1 MITVTGVRLP
11 WPYPISTNRD
21 AACFSRSIDSS
32 APTSASHPHIG
43 FTTARE
49 LCMTTTEPNEQL
61 RARREATTSRSAPGE
76 HLSRQELAELV
87 NAHVAEHTGQAGA
100 LDSNYVGKLERGV
113 ITWPRRHYRA
123 ALRAVLSAR
132 TDRELGFTR
141 PGSARPA
148 RASSSEP
155 DPGPALQQ
163 FDSQLAIARR
173 VHRLTS
179 SNVTP
184 AALVQLRQLIDGAI
198 NDYER
203 VGPAQL
209 LADVLPQRRW
219 LDELLAGQQ
228 PPGHRLALCDAAAR
242 ISGLLATMALDLGST
257 GAARGYAAESFALA
271 ELVGDRDLL
280 AWARGTQSLIEYYG
294 GRFVESLEFAR
305 DGRRYNPRGPQAIRL
320 AVNGE
325 ARALA
330 RLGRRSEVDRAVDDG
345 LALLADVPDGG
356 GRMSAS
362 LSFGPYCAARVAG
375 NAATAYLWCGNAA
388 RAAEFGTRA
397 LTTFD
402 ALGLTGPR
410 ALTRIDLATGL
421 LQDRHPDLERA
432 SALVV
437 EALVISPPSRFDAVR
452 VRVGE
457 FLMTAG
463 RWRGEP
469 AVLDVREAMGTG
481 TAPRQGQRRAPRA
494 EIASGAQP

>member
-1 MITVTGVRLP
+1 
-11 WPYPISTNRD
+11 
-21 AACFSRSIDSS
+21 
-32 APTSASHPHIG
+32 
-43 FTTARE
+43 
-49 LCMTTTEPNEQL
+49 MTTTEPNEQL
-61 RARREATTSRSAPGE
+61 RARREATASRSAPGE

-141 PGSARPA
+141 PGSARPG
-148 RASSSEP
+148 RGSAS
-155 DPGPALQQ
+155 GPAAHL
-163 FDSQLAIARR
+163 FDSQFAIARR

-198 NDYER
+198 NEYER

-228 PPGHRLALCDAAAR
+228 PPGHRLALCDTAAR
-242 ISGLLATMALDLGST
+242 LSGLLATMALDLGST
-257 GAARGYAAESFALA
+257 GTARGYAAESYALA

-305 DGRRYNPRGPQAIRL
+305 DGRRYNAHGPQAIRL

-345 LALLADVPDGG
+345 LALLADQPDTG

-375 NAATAYLWCGNAA
+375 NAATAYLWCGDAV
-388 RAAEFGTRA
+388 RAAEFGTQA

-402 ALGLTGPR
+402 AVGLTGPR
-410 ALTRIDLATGL
+410 ALTRIDLAISL
-421 LQDRHPDLERA
+421 LQDGRPDLERA

-437 EALVISPPSRFDAVR
+437 EALVISPPSQFDAVR
-452 VRVGE
+452 LRVGE
-457 FLMTAG
+457 FLAIAG
-463 RWRGEP
+463 RWRGDP

-481 TAPRQGQRRAPRA
+481 TAPRQGQRPAARA
-494 EIASGAQP
+494 EITSGA